1 MAKSSDHTRVTLYW
15 HAIPNENKAR
25 GGWMPVVDEDGKQR
39 GDTWGRG
46 YELET
51 ALEMA
56 KADAEE
62 RASRFVGD
70 WDVVVGQKPGSPGA
84 PKAPRKAPRGKK
96 PRAAAPE
103 PVGPHLAALRARS
116 SPWGEADTASD
127 SLPWRNSY
135 ANWTIRVG
143 EAAAKHGAP
152 IAFGSETH
160 DAWKAGVSPDAYAKA
175 RARK

>member
-1 MAKSSDHTRVTLYW
+1 MAKSSDHSRVTLYW

-39 GDTWGRG
+39 GNSWGNG

-70 WDVVVGQKPGSPGA
+70 WDVVVGPKAGSPGA
-84 PKAPRKAPRGKK
+84 PKALRKAPKAKK
-96 PRAAAPE
+96 PRAAARE
-103 PVGPHLAALRARS
+103 TVGPHLTALRARP

-135 ANWTIRVG
+135 ANWTVRVG
-143 EAAAKHGAP
+143 EAAAKHGAS
-152 IAFGSETH
+152 IAFGSETS

-175 RARK
+175 RARR

>member
-15 HAIPNENKAR
+15 HAIPNENKSR

-39 GDTWGRG
+39 GHTYGTG
-46 YELET
+46 YDLET

-62 RASRFVGD
+62 RTSRFIGD
-70 WDVVVGQKPGSPGA
+70 WDVVVG
-84 PKAPRKAPRGKK
+84 PKAGTPGVPKTPRKAAKAKKLPPR
-96 PRAAAPE
+96 P
-103 PVGPHLAALRARS
+103 

-135 ANWTIRVG
+135 ANWTVRVG
-143 EAAAKHGAP
+143 EAAAKHGAT
-152 IAFGSETH
+152 ISFGSETH

-175 RARK
+175 RAKR

>member
-39 GDTWGRG
+39 GDTWGTG

-56 KADAEE
+56 KERAEE
-62 RASRFVGD
+62 LASRFTGD
-70 WDVVVGQKPGSPGA
+70 WDIVVGPKPGAPGV
-84 PKAPRKAPRGKK
+84 PKAPRKAKSKSKK
-96 PRAAAPE
+96 LPS
-103 PVGPHLAALRARS
+103 RS

-135 ANWTIRVG
+135 ANWTVRVG
-143 EAAAKHGAP
+143 EAAAKYGAT

-175 RARK
+175 RVKR

>member
-1 MAKSSDHTRVTLYW
+1 MAKSADHTRVTIHWY
-15 HAIPNENKAR
+15 AIPNENKVR
-25 GGWMPVVDEDGKQR
+25 GGWMPVIDHDGKQR
-39 GDTWGRG
+39 GDTYGKG

-56 KADAEE
+56 KETAEE
-62 RASRFVGD
+62 RASRYVGD
-70 WDVVVGQKPGSPGA
+70 WDVVVGPKAGAPGV
-84 PKAPRKAPRGKK
+84 PKAPRKAAKAKQP
-96 PRAAAPE
+96 PP
-103 PVGPHLAALRARS
+103 RS

-143 EAAAKHGAP
+143 EAAAKHGAS

-175 RARK
+175 RAKR

>member
-1 MAKSSDHTRVTLYW
+1 MIKSADLERVTIYW
-15 HAIPNENKAR
+15 HAIPNENKTR
-25 GGWMPVVDEDGKQR
+25 GGWMPVIDHNGKQR
-39 GDTWGRG
+39 GDTYGKG

-56 KADAEE
+56 KETAEE
-62 RASRFVGD
+62 RASRYTGD
-70 WDVVVGQKPGSPGA
+70 WDVVVAPKAGAPGV
-84 PKAPRKAPRGKK
+84 PKAPRKAPKAKK
-96 PRAAAPE
+96 PP
-103 PVGPHLAALRARS
+103 PRS

-143 EAAAKHGAP
+143 EAAARHGSS

-160 DAWKAGVSPDAYAKA
+160 DAWKAGVSPDTYAKA
-175 RARK
+175 RARR